1 MQDFTLISI
10 VGPTAVGKTALSIA
24 LAQRLGCELISCD
37 SRQFYRHMD
46 IGTAKASAEE
56 LASVK
61 HHFIDMLDPNQTYD
75 AAKFEAA
82 ALELI
87 AEKREKMSCL
97 VMVGGSTLYA
107 HALWHGIDEM
117 PEVPPQI
124 RCELN
129 QLFERQGLQPLLEE
143 LQRVDLAS
151 FQTID
156 RQNHVR
162 IIRALEVY
170 RSSGKPIS
178 EWRKKTM
185 PLRPFRQIKCLLDMD
200 RAALY
205 ARINERVDKMM
216 EQGLVEEVRA
226 LLSKGYS
233 PDLPALQAIGY
244 AEIVA
249 YLQGKTNL
257 QTAVELIKQ
266 HSRNYAKRQLTFFRR
281 EPDIL
286 HLEASRATE
295 ALAAHCLDL
304 LRHHDHFLPNVE
316 G

>member
-24 LAQRLGCELISCD
+24 LAQQLGCELISCD

-46 IGTAKASAEE
+46 IGTAKAGAEE
-56 LASVK
+56 LAAVK
-61 HHFIDMLDPNQTYD
+61 HHFIDMLDPDQSYD
-75 AAKFEAA
+75 AGKFEAA

-87 AEKREKMSCL
+87 AEKRKKMNCML
-97 VMVGGSTLYA
+97 MVGGSTLYA

-124 RCELN
+124 RNELN
-129 QLFERQGLQPLLEE
+129 QLFEQQGLQPLLEE
-143 LQRVDLAS
+143 LQRVDLAT

-156 RQNHVR
+156 RQNQVR
-162 IIRALEVY
+162 VIRALEVY

-178 EWRKKTM
+178 EWRKKTT
-185 PLRPFRQIKCLLDMD
+185 PQRPFRQIKCLLDMD

-205 ARINERVDKMM
+205 ERINKRVDRMM
-216 EQGLVEEVRA
+216 AQGLEEEVRA

-244 AEIVA
+244 AEIIA
-249 YLQGKTNL
+249 YLQGKTDL

-281 EPDIL
+281 EPDIKTL
-286 HLEASRATE
+286 SADSGTE
-295 ALAAHCLDL
+295 ALVAQCLNL
-304 LRHHDHFLPNVE
+304 LRHHDHLLPDIE